1 MLFWKNK
8 SNYITIA
15 MALLIFIFGPVPV
28 YADSDRYEVESIAI
42 DALVDREHYIQVTE
56 EVEVMFY
63 KESGDITRTIPLRV
77 EDQYFEIDQ
86 IQGDGLVIEP
96 IYKRDQVILKI
107 KKMSGE
113 FSGLEKLDLQYVLR
127 GSQDDDPNLDL
138 LTLSVIAPDW
148 DSYINHVHISIGLPV
163 HVPSE
168 MVTIHSTIGEV
179 SGRNPIQVTIK
190 ENQVLGR
197 SKYFL
202 VPGEALTISIQLPEG
217 TFSEAILIKNF
228 YEDTKTWAYSITIG
242 ILLMAFGWWYWLK
255 EKLKEGVIR
264 KEPPRNASPSEIG
277 YLFSNRVETRDLS
290 ILLIEWANRG
300 WIHIYPKYPIGNG
313 EKEVVLIVKKK
324 PPMDLP
330 AYENRFFHLLFDE
343 YGDGSSLR
351 IENLRGRFPRYLD
364 EIKAH
369 LMIQYGAENQ
379 AFYKIHQT
387 KDIIG
392 LTLFASLPILFFW
405 VRLVLGNYWGWVG
418 IVVGVWLA
426 IVEAMAIRWL
436 EIESS
441 VKKRMIGVVCLGLLA
456 ISCIYMGRGVGFF
469 MALASAGLIN
479 FLIKHSEKRSLF
491 GLARMRKYQGYKKFL
506 QGVQKEEILAMIQ
519 HAPDLFYYSLPY
531 AERLGVL
538 NEWEKPFKE
547 IFLLPPIW
555 YHGEESNTFS
565 IEEFTQEILT
575 FLTYF
580 EEVVES
586 DDL

>member
-1 MLFWKNK
+1 MSFWNNK

-15 MALLIFIFGPVPV
+15 MALFVFIFGPVPV
-28 YADSDRYEVESIAI
+28 YADSDTYEVESIVI
-42 DALVDREHYIQVTE
+42 NALVDREHYIQVTE
-56 EVEVMFY
+56 EVEMMFY
-63 KESGDITRTIPLRV
+63 KESGNITRTIPLRV

-86 IQGDGLVIEP
+86 IQGQGLEIEP
-96 IYKRDQVILKI
+96 VYKRDQVVLKI
-107 KKMSGE
+107 RKLNGE

-127 GSQDDDPNLDL
+127 GSQDDEPDLDL

-148 DSYINHVHISIGLPV
+148 DTYINHVHISILLPV
-163 HVPSE
+163 QVPSE

-179 SGRNPIQVTIK
+179 SGRNPIQLTMK
-190 ENQVLGR
+190 KNEVLGR

-217 TFSEAILIKNF
+217 TFSEAIVIGNF
-228 YEDTKTWAYSITIG
+228 YEDTKSWAYSITIG
-242 ILLMAFGWWYWLK
+242 IFLMAFGWWYWLK
-255 EKLKEGVIR
+255 EKLKEGAIR
-264 KEPPRNASPSEIG
+264 KEPPWNASPSEIH

-300 WIHIYPKYPIGNG
+300 WIHIYPNYPIGSG
-313 EKEVVLIVKKK
+313 KKGAVLIMKRK
-324 PPMDLP
+324 PPMDMP
-330 AYENRFFHLLFDE
+330 AYENRLFHLLFDE
-343 YGDGSSLR
+343 YGDGSSVR
-351 IENLRGRFPRYLD
+351 IENLRGRFSRYLD

-369 LMIQYGAENQ
+369 LMIQYGSGDQ

-405 VRLVLGNYWGWVG
+405 VRLALGNHWGWAG
-418 IVVGVWLA
+418 IVVGVCLT
-426 IVEAMAIRWL
+426 IVEAIAIRWV
-436 EIESS
+436 EIEAS
-441 VKKRMIGVVCLGLLA
+441 VNRKIVGGLCLGLLA
-456 ISCIYMGRGVGFF
+456 IFAIYLGLGVGFF

-506 QGVQKEEILAMIQ
+506 QGVQKEERLAMIQ
-519 HAPDLFYYSLPY
+519 HAPDLFYYGLPY

-555 YHGEESNTFS
+555 YHGEESNEFS

-580 EEVVES
+580 EEVLES